1 VALVRQLQTELGI
14 AVLFSAH
21 ELNPLMGAM
30 DRVLYLGSGQAAIG
44 PVDDVITG
52 PMLSRL
58 YGSPIE
64 VARFG
69 HRIFVMAADGSEAEI
84 GCHHHAHG

>member
-1 VALVRQLQTELGI
+1 
-14 AVLFSAH
+14 
-21 ELNPLMGAM
+21 
-30 DRVLYLGSGQAAIG
+30 
-44 PVDDVITG
+44 VDDVITG

-58 YGSPIE
+58 YGAPIE

-84 GCHHHAHG
+84 GCHHHAHV